1 MIGSYPSTKHLLFQI
16 IRRSIHHKVDRR
28 GNISDVYI
36 VSCSRT
42 PLGSFQGMYTAKQ
55 YILNYNENLN
65 IISNKIVSIHTFLV
79 LFLSHLGSLKE
90 IPAPKLGALAI
101 KDSLTKIKL
110 PLDAVQE
117 VLMGCVVQVSMYIR
131 VMHGFNMSF
140 MLLYT

>member
-16 IRRSIHHKVDRR
+16 FRRSIHHKVDRR

-55 YILNYNENLN
+55 YIFYYNEH
-65 IISNKIVSIHTFLV
+65 IRIKRAIVSIYTFLV
-79 LFLSHLGSLKE
+79 LFLLHLGALKE

-101 KDSLTKIKL
+101 KDSLSKIKL
-110 PLDAVQE
+110 PLDAVEE
-117 VLMGCVVQVSMYIR
+117 VLMGCVVQVSMYI
-131 VMHGFNMSF
+131 
-140 MLLYT
+140 